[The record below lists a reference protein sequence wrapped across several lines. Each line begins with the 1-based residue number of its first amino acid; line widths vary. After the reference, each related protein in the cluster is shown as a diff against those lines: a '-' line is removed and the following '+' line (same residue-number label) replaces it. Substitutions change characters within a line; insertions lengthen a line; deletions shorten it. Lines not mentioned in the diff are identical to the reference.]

1 MDIFSIFNTLID
13 KMLFVIF
20 FMACLLVIRQI
31 FLFIRHLNNP
41 EPTPYSIDKKSLFY
55 LGLSVALII
64 ASLLRG
70 IGL

>member
-1 MDIFSIFNTLID
+1 MDIFATLNVLID
-13 KMLFVIF
+13 KTLSVIF
-20 FMACLLVIRQI
+20 SMACLVVIRQI

-64 ASLLRG
+64 TSFLKG